1 VFAVVERGID
11 FGDRRALIVGQ
22 REALAGLD
30 QFVSGGDG
38 LTVGVDLRPNVGI
51 GRKG

>member
-1 VFAVVERGID
+1 MLAVIERGVD
-11 FGDRRALIVGQ
+11 FGNRGALIVGEG
-22 REALAGLD
+22 EAFAGLD

-38 LTVGVDLRPNVGI
+38 LTVGVDARPDVGV